1 MASERGY
8 AVVRLAGQRNPVAR
22 RPVAA
27 RAAPQLF
34 TSRCYPLL
42 LYLLARL
49 VGKRPNGRGTYI
61 ATLSDVP
68 PKAFKPLN
76 DTSLCM

>member
-8 AVVRLAGQRNPVAR
+8 AVVRLAGQRN
-22 RPVAA
+22 PVAA

-42 LYLLARL
+42 LYLLARR

-68 PKAFKPLN
+68 PKGFK
-76 DTSLCM
+76 SLKK

>member
-8 AVVRLAGQRNPVAR
+8 AVVRLAGQRNPVA
-22 RPVAA
+22 A
-27 RAAPQLF
+27 RAAPQRLGLF

-42 LYLLARL
+42 LYLLARR

-68 PKAFKPLN
+68 PKGFKPLN

>member
-27 RAAPQLF
+27 RAAPQLGLF

-42 LYLLARL
+42 LYLLARR

-68 PKAFKPLN
+68 LKGFKPLK
-76 DTSLCM
+76 